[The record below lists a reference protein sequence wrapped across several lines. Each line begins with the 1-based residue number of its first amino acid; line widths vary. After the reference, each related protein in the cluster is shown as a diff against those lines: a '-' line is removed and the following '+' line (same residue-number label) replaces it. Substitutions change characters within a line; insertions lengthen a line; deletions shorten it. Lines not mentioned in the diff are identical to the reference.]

1 MSGPQPSGHRV
12 ASDKPFL
19 VGLALL
25 GGSYLLIIAA
35 MVLADLVYL
44 DYGDRPVLGPESV
57 QQGRYTGGEATVAV
71 EPGRDYFF
79 RKGENEA
86 GLKVGDRTQ
95 TGDGVIRADG
105 GTVILLPRA
114 QGEGKPG
121 TGSLRPEARVSVVAV
136 TNGVAPV
143 TTDVAPGQL
152 WGEFIRVSGAD
163 APGWDGVREI
173 THTTTN
179 QLSFAVTEGASSAG
193 SLSLSRPNPLVQA
206 LRSRDIRFSIKLS
219 LVSCTLTTLLS
230 LWVAVPIG
238 YLMSRYEFR
247 GKPVIDTLLD
257 IPIVLP
263 PLVVGLSLL
272 ILFRYMPD
280 WLSDAVVYKWPAV
293 VLAQFMVACAF
304 AVRTMRVTFDQIP
317 QRYEQ
322 VAAALSELDLSG
334 VEVIPQTMPPF
345 PWYFGGQ
352 RFMNLFIDSAE
363 IASFCTRHGY
373 RVCFDTSHSK
383 LACNLHNWSFTEF
396 VQTIGPHAAHLHLG
410 DASGVDG
417 EGLQILE
424 GDIDW
429 KMLSAAL
436 DDLAPSASFIPEI
449 WQGHKNE
456 GEGFWRGLELLE
468 NYF

>member
-44 DYGDRPVLGPESV
+44 DYGDRPVLGPEQV

-105 GTVILLPRA
+105 GTAILLPRF
-114 QGEGKPG
+114 QGEGKPV
-121 TGSLRPEARVSVVAV
+121 TASLRPEARVSGVAV
-136 TNGVAPV
+136 TNDVATV
-143 TTDVAPGQL
+143 TTDVAHGQL

-317 QRYEQ
+317 QRFEQ
-322 VAAALSELDLSG
+322 VALTLG
-334 VEVIPQTMPPF
+334 
-345 PWYFGGQ
+345 
-352 RFMNLFIDSAE
+352 
-363 IASFCTRHGY
+363 
-373 RVCFDTSHSK
+373 
-383 LACNLHNWSFTEF
+383 CNRR
-396 VQTIGPHAAHLHLG
+396 QA
-410 DASGVDG
+410 
-417 EGLQILE
+417 
-424 GDIDW
+424 
-429 KMLSAAL
+429 
-436 DDLAPSASFIPEI
+436 
-449 WQGHKNE
+449 
-456 GEGFWRGLELLE
+456 FWRVIMPQARGGLLAAGTLAWARALGEFGPILVFAGATRQKTEVLPTSAFLELQAGRTEGMLAVSLIMIAAAAVV
-468 NYF
+468 FLIARTLGMKRIFA

>member
-35 MVLADLVYL
+35 MVLADLSYL

-114 QGEGKPG
+114 QGEGKPV

-136 TNGVAPV
+136 TNGVATV
-143 TTDVAPGQL
+143 TTDVAHGQL

-179 QLSFAVTEGASSAG
+179 QLSFAVTEGASAAG

-317 QRYEQ
+317 QRFEQ
-322 VAAALSELDLSG
+322 VALTLG
-334 VEVIPQTMPPF
+334 
-345 PWYFGGQ
+345 
-352 RFMNLFIDSAE
+352 
-363 IASFCTRHGY
+363 
-373 RVCFDTSHSK
+373 
-383 LACNLHNWSFTEF
+383 CNRR
-396 VQTIGPHAAHLHLG
+396 QA
-410 DASGVDG
+410 
-417 EGLQILE
+417 
-424 GDIDW
+424 
-429 KMLSAAL
+429 
-436 DDLAPSASFIPEI
+436 
-449 WQGHKNE
+449 
-456 GEGFWRGLELLE
+456 FWRVIMPQARGGLLAAGTLAWARALGEFGPILVFAGATRQKTEVLPTSAFLELQAGRTDGMLAVSLIMIAAAAVV
-468 NYF
+468 FLIARTLGMKRIFA

>member
-114 QGEGKPG
+114 QGEGKPV
-121 TGSLRPEARVSVVAV
+121 TASLRPEARVSGVAV
-136 TNGVAPV
+136 TNGVATV
-143 TTDVAPGQL
+143 TTDVAHGQL

-317 QRYEQ
+317 QRFEQ
-322 VAAALSELDLSG
+322 VALTLG
-334 VEVIPQTMPPF
+334 
-345 PWYFGGQ
+345 
-352 RFMNLFIDSAE
+352 
-363 IASFCTRHGY
+363 
-373 RVCFDTSHSK
+373 
-383 LACNLHNWSFTEF
+383 CNRR
-396 VQTIGPHAAHLHLG
+396 QA
-410 DASGVDG
+410 
-417 EGLQILE
+417 
-424 GDIDW
+424 
-429 KMLSAAL
+429 
-436 DDLAPSASFIPEI
+436 
-449 WQGHKNE
+449 
-456 GEGFWRGLELLE
+456 FWRVIMPQARGGLLAAGTLAWARALGEFGPILVFAGATRQKTEVLPTSAFLELQAGRTDGMLAVSLIMIAAAAVV
-468 NYF
+468 FLIARTLGMKRIFA

>member
-114 QGEGKPG
+114 QGEGKPV
-121 TGSLRPEARVSVVAV
+121 TGSLRPEVRVSVVAV
-136 TNGVAPV
+136 TNGVATV
-143 TTDVAPGQL
+143 TTDVAHGQL

-179 QLSFAVTEGASSAG
+179 QLSFAVTEGASAAG

-317 QRYEQ
+317 QRFEQ
-322 VAAALSELDLSG
+322 VALTLG
-334 VEVIPQTMPPF
+334 
-345 PWYFGGQ
+345 
-352 RFMNLFIDSAE
+352 
-363 IASFCTRHGY
+363 
-373 RVCFDTSHSK
+373 
-383 LACNLHNWSFTEF
+383 CNRR
-396 VQTIGPHAAHLHLG
+396 QA
-410 DASGVDG
+410 
-417 EGLQILE
+417 
-424 GDIDW
+424 
-429 KMLSAAL
+429 
-436 DDLAPSASFIPEI
+436 
-449 WQGHKNE
+449 
-456 GEGFWRGLELLE
+456 FWRVIMPQARGGLLAAGTLAWARALGEFGPILVFAGATRQKTEVLPTSAFLELQAGRTDGMLAVSLIMIAAAAVV
-468 NYF
+468 FLIARTLGMKRIFA

>member
-1 MSGPQPSGHRV
+1 
-12 ASDKPFL
+12 
-19 VGLALL
+19 
-25 GGSYLLIIAA
+25 

-44 DYGDRPVLGPESV
+44 DYGDRPVLGPEQV

-86 GLKVGDRTQ
+86 GLKVGDRTE

-114 QGEGKPG
+114 QGEGKPV
-121 TGSLRPEARVSVVAV
+121 TASLRPEARVSGVAV
-136 TNGVAPV
+136 TNDVATV
-143 TTDVAPGQL
+143 TTDVAHGQL

-163 APGWDGVREI
+163 DPGWDGVREI
-173 THTTTN
+173 IHTTTN

-317 QRYEQ
+317 QRFEQ
-322 VAAALSELDLSG
+322 VALTLG
-334 VEVIPQTMPPF
+334 
-345 PWYFGGQ
+345 
-352 RFMNLFIDSAE
+352 
-363 IASFCTRHGY
+363 
-373 RVCFDTSHSK
+373 
-383 LACNLHNWSFTEF
+383 CNRR
-396 VQTIGPHAAHLHLG
+396 QA
-410 DASGVDG
+410 
-417 EGLQILE
+417 
-424 GDIDW
+424 
-429 KMLSAAL
+429 
-436 DDLAPSASFIPEI
+436 
-449 WQGHKNE
+449 
-456 GEGFWRGLELLE
+456 FWRVIMPQARGGLLAAGTLAWARALGEFGPILVFAGATRQKTEVLPTSAFLELQAGRTEGMLAVSLIMIAAAAVV
-468 NYF
+468 FLIARTLGMKRIFA